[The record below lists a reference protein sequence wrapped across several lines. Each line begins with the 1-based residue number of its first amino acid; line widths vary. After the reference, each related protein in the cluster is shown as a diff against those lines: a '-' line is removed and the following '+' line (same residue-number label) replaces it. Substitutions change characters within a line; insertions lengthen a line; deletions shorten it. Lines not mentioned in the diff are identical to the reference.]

1 MIKLRSQLT
10 SLIKTYQSQVYY
22 QTAPDTATFPYVVL
36 NLPNSFTLQEQE
48 IFTMDV
54 DIWDNKTD
62 TTTVE
67 TLAADLWKGLHNY
80 KYSDGFIQFSLYR
93 ENRITEL
100 DEKEMGIRRRKLM
113 FQLRYFDKTLLD

>member
-1 MIKLRSQLT
+1 MIELRKQLT
-10 SLIKTYQSQVYY
+10 TLLKLYHPHVYF
-22 QTAPDTATFPYVVL
+22 QNAADSALFPYVVL

-62 TTTVE
+62 TTALE

-93 ENRITEL
+93 ENRISEL

-113 FQLRYFDKTLLD
+113 FQLRYFDRSLLN